1 MKRFIAGEDRQQI
14 TLLPDCLDDYITADN
29 PVRLVEVF
37 VDELDLVALGFAGAV
52 PEATGRP
59 AYHPATLLKIY
70 LYGYLNRVPSSRR
83 LERES
88 QRNIELIWLTG
99 RLMPDFKTLADFRRD
114 NGPAIQAAC
123 AQFVVLCRRL
133 NLFSKAVVA
142 IDGSKFKAV
151 NNRDKNFTAAKVE
164 ARLAQVEASIGRY
177 LAALDRADREPS
189 DIAEARTVRLNE
201 KIAGLREQMQ
211 VLQAMG
217 RQVEA
222 APDGQVSLTDP
233 DARSMA
239 TSGKGTGLVGYN
251 VQAAV
256 DAEHHLIVAHAVT
269 NVGSDRAQLAPM
281 GLLAQAATGCTTLTV
296 LADRGYLSGEQ
307 VLACEGTGVLP
318 CVPKTLTSGH
328 AKRGL
333 FTGQD
338 FVYDAEQDHYTCPAG
353 QHLTK
358 GAARSD
364 RRTEDDAMD
373 HYRNLTACLGCALK
387 PRCTPTDTRRVKRWV
402 HEGVLDAMQA
412 RLDRMPDAMKIR
424 RQTVEHPFGTLKAWM
439 GATHFLTRT
448 LAKVRTEM
456 SLQVLAYNM
465 KRMIQIFGVG
475 PLLATIRA

>member
-1 MKRFIAGEDRQQI
+1 MTRFIAGEDRRQG
-14 TLLPDCLDDYITADN
+14 TLLPDCLDDYVAADN

-37 VDELDLVALGFAGAV
+37 VDELDLATLGFARAI

-59 AYHPATLLKIY
+59 AYDPATLLKIY
-70 LYGYLNRVPSSRR
+70 LYAYLNRVPSSRR
-83 LERES
+83 LERET
-88 QRNIELIWLTG
+88 QRNIELMWLTG
-99 RLMPDFKTLADFRRD
+99 RLMPDFKTLADFRKN
-114 NGPAIQAAC
+114 NGPAIQATC

-151 NNRDKNFTAAKVE
+151 NNRDKNFTVAKVE
-164 ARLAQVEASIGRY
+164 ARLAQVETSVARY
-177 LAALDRADREPS
+177 LAALDRADRQPS
-189 DIAEARTVRLNE
+189 DVAEARTTRLIE
-201 KIAGLREQMQ
+201 KITALREQMKD
-211 VLQAMG
+211 LQAM
-217 RQVEA
+217 RQQVEE
-222 APDGQVSLTDP
+222 APDQQVSLIDP

-239 TSGKGTGLVGYN
+239 TSGKGTGIVGYN

-269 NVGSDRAQLAPM
+269 NVGSDRAQLVPM
-281 GLLAQAATGCTTLTV
+281 GLLAQEATGCTTLTV
-296 LADRGYLSGEQ
+296 LADRGYLNGDQ
-307 VLACEGTGVLP
+307 VLACEGTGLLP

-328 AKRGL
+328 AKLGL

-338 FVYDAEQDHYTCPAG
+338 FIYDAEKDHYTCPSG

-358 GAARSD
+358 GVARSD
-364 RRTEDDAMD
+364 RRAEDDAMD
-373 HYRNLTACLGCALK
+373 HYRNPAACAGCTLK
-387 PRCTPTDTRRVKRWV
+387 PRCTPAKTRRVKRWV
-402 HEGVLDAMQA
+402 HEGVLDAMQE
-412 RLDRMPDAMKIR
+412 RLDRMPEAMLIR

-465 KRMIQIFGVG
+465 KRMIQIVGVG
-475 PLLATIRA
+475 ALISAIRA